1 MILIFAKVFQIY
13 LTVYLS
19 LFIEN
24 NEASFKKDNDEKW
37 MLLKAK
43 SHEAEEI
50 PKYFLIYKNNE
61 LSPLIELEAKD
72 YRIGTP
78 ENLQGICILNQLYSN
93 INCYKNNFKL

>member
-1 MILIFAKVFQIY
+1 MVLIFTKIFKIY

-43 SHEAEEI
+43 NSEAEEI
-50 PKYFLIYKNNE
+50 PKYFLIYRKNWQ
-61 LSPLIELEAKD
+61 SSLIELENKD
-72 YRIGTP
+72 HKIDTP
-78 ENLQGICILNQLYSN
+78 EKLQGIY
-93 INCYKNNFKL
+93 NFYHY